1 MLHATRFGRQLLTS
15 GGQWARSAVGL
26 STHCKSLVL
35 EQHGC
40 PEEALHLKETE
51 LSSELLG
58 DHDVLVNILAA
69 PINPSDINTIEG
81 KYPLKPALPGIPGH
95 EGVGTVVAVGGKV
108 TRMRVGDRVVPIEHS
123 QGTWR
128 SHGVFH
134 EAHWYKIPKDLPIA
148 TAATMVINPPT
159 ALRLLE
165 EFVTLQPGDT
175 VIQTGATSAVG
186 KYVIQLAQQRGVHTI
201 NIVRDRSSRPEVE
214 KELKELG
221 ATVVGGASGSCM
233 PILPCG
239 PRRPRSRAV
248 RRSAGAAPPDSPRAA
263 GRPPRIPACR
273 AAAQVCTAEEA
284 PGALEVSGL
293 DRPKLAL
300 DCVCGPAGTAVAK
313 LLEPGGT
320 VVVYGAMSKQPLS
333 IPPHLLIFQAWA
345 PTMKEGWK
353 VKEQLA
359 DRVCA
364 LFRQKVIKP
373 VPVDCM
379 PLEQWQDALKR
390 AKEGFRDCKVGWVL
404 LTNYPED
411 ACV

>member
-221 ATVVGGASGSCM
+221 ATVV
-233 PILPCG
+233 
-239 PRRPRSRAV
+239 
-248 RRSAGAAPPDSPRAA
+248 
-263 GRPPRIPACR
+263 
-273 AAAQVCTAEEA
+273 CTAEEA

-333 IPPHLLIFQAWA
+333 IPPHLLIFQDLRVRGFWLTGGYAQ
-345 PTMKEGWK
+345 MKEGWK

-390 AKEGFRDCKVGWVL
+390 AKEGFRDCKVL